1 MIKLNNVYCMD
12 NLELMNQIDND
23 VIDLFYSDILYA
35 TGRKFDDYQ
44 DLKYDR
50 KTVEEFYIP
59 RFKEIYRILKDNG
72 SVWIQCDFRISH
84 WVRCILDDVFGYK
97 NCLNEVIWKYKSGGA
112 SKTKLSCK
120 HDCILVY
127 VKDLKKYNFYPIK
140 EKSYNRGLKPYR
152 FKGVEEF
159 EDEIGWHTMINMQD
173 VWEINMVGRTS
184 SERVDYS
191 TQKPLELMD
200 RILKLTTKEND
211 LVMDGFCGSG
221 SFLVKA
227 KELNRNYIGCDIN
240 SKAVEISNQRLD

>member
-1 MIKLNNVYCMD
+1 MIKLNNTYCID
-12 NLELMNQIDND
+12 NLELMKQINDNS
-23 VIDLFYSDILYA
+23 IDLFYSDILYA

-50 KTVEEFYIP
+50 KSVEEFYTP
-59 RFKEIYRILKDNG
+59 RFKEIHRILRDTG
-72 SVWIQCDFRISH
+72 SIWIQCDFHISH
-84 WVRCILDDVFGYK
+84 WIRCLLDEEFGYK

-112 SKTKLSCK
+112 SKSKLSCK
-120 HDCILVY
+120 HDNICVY
-127 VKDLKKYNFYPIK
+127 VKDLKQYKFNPIK
-140 EKSYNRGLKPYR
+140 AKSYNRGLKPYR

-184 SERVDYS
+184 KERVDYS
-191 TQKPLELMD
+191 TQKPLELMG
-200 RILKLTTKEND
+200 RIIKLATDEGD

-221 SFLVKA
+221 GFLVKA

-240 SKAVEISNQRLD
+240 QKAIEITNQRL